1 MIFGN
6 SNMLQPSHNT
16 VPGNHKISNLMKNIK
31 IYFLQNHPHPTIHH
45 FHQKFQ
51 SFGPRDRY
59 IFSPSNNM
67 CLFISL
73 FHPPNIPTSIILI
86 INLFL
91 ILILIPTINHHHPSI
106 HIQYPS
112 TIQYP
117 IHNPPFNPR
126 DPPLQIK
133 I

>member
-16 VPGNHKISNLMKNIK
+16 VPGNHKISNLMKILK
-31 IYFLQNHPHPTIHH
+31 SIFYKTIPHPTIHH
-45 FHQKFQ
+45 FHPKFQ

-67 CLFISL
+67 YLFISL
-73 FHPPNIPTSIILI
+73 FHPPTIPPSIILI

-106 HIQYPS
+106 HIQYPVHHPIS
-112 TIQYP
+112 TIQST
-117 IHNPPFNPR
+117 
-126 DPPLQIK
+126 
-133 I
+133 